1 MAHAQAPAVTNN
13 VRAAN
18 ILTRFASGQIS
29 PGDMTFGI
37 SATPPA
43 KVIGDVYFD
52 SHWGKSSIE
61 LTEGNRTIEGYY
73 CRYDIQNNHF
83 EILRGKEIRAIPG
96 QKIKDVV
103 WIDSLT
109 NQPRLLANFTNYEYN
124 EAPLTTFAEVLSD
137 GEFKLLKRIALEIL
151 RPDFSPALNIG
162 SKDFRIIKT
171 VEYYYTIDKTLYKVK
186 NAKSLQPLETTVPDK
201 KLKEFIKRESINIK
215 SEEGLKKI
223 FNYLNG

>member
-1 MAHAQAPAVTNN
+1 MANAQAPAVTNN

-52 SHWGKSSIE
+52 IHWGKSSIE
-61 LTEGNRTIEGYY
+61 LAEGDRIVEGYY
-73 CRYDIQNNHF
+73 CRYNIQNNHF
-83 EILRGKEIRAIPG
+83 EILRGKEVRAIPG
-96 QKIKDVV
+96 PKIKDVM

-109 NQPRLLANFTNYEYN
+109 NQPRLLVNLTNYVYN
-124 EAPLTTFAEVLSD
+124 EAPLTTFAEILSD

-171 VEYYYTIDKTLYKVK
+171 VEYYYAIDKTLDKIK
-186 NAKSLQPLETTVPDK
+186 NAKSLQPLETTIPDK
-201 KLKEFIKRESINIK
+201 KMKEFIKRENINMK
-215 SEEGLKKI
+215 SEEGLKKV
-223 FNYLNG
+223 FSYLNS